1 MIIRYLDNCI
11 FFIKQ
16 SNTSFVIKLFT
27 FKDIWIFNCSEGCQF
42 NVLNQ
47 NFKISNL
54 SKIILTD
61 LNINNISGL
70 LGFLSS
76 LNLIGRVKSLHI
88 YGPRELKYYLDLGKK
103 YSHTNFSYT
112 VYLHVLNTGLVINY
126 CNYRV
131 YSFFYNKKYEF
142 IINQSE
148 QNGTFFLSKA
158 QSNYLIPGPLYGKL
172 KKGSIFL
179 LPDGFLLNGKNLTSF
194 NTLGKEFCFFVS
206 YYYNRNLFENS
217 ILARVILLA

>member
-1 MIIRYLDNCI
+1 MVLRYIDNCI
-11 FFIKQ
+11 FFIKR
-16 SNTSFVIKLFT
+16 SNTSFVIRLLA
-27 FKDIWIFNCSEGCQF
+27 FKDIWLFNCIEGCQS
-42 NVLNQ
+42 NVLSK
-47 NFKISNL
+47 NFKINNL

-70 LGFLSS
+70 LGLLSS

-112 VYLHVLNTGLVINY
+112 LYLHVLTTGLIINY
-126 CNYRV
+126 YSYRV
-131 YSFFYNKKYEF
+131 YSFFFNKQYAF
-142 IINQSE
+142 ILNQSE
-148 QNGTFFLSKA
+148 QKGTFFLRKA
-158 QSNYLIPGPLYGKL
+158 KSNYLIPGPLYGKL

-179 LPDGFLLNGKNLTSF
+179 LPDGFILNGEELTSS
-194 NTLGKEFCFFVS
+194 NICGKELCFFIS

-217 ILARVILLA
+217 VLARIILLA